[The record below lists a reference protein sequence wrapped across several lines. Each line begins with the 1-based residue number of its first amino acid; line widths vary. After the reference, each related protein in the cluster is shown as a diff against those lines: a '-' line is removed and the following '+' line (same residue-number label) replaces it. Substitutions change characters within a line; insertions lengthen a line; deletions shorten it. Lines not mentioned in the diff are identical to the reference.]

1 MDDIVLYSLVDDLFV
16 LILELMMKLK
26 DIEDYEVVFALYT
39 ISHCAD
45 VMFDEIAEDDL
56 PESLIDGYRAVRS
69 SLSELVDG
77 LEQYR
82 DDKKE
87 TFMSACED

>member
-1 MDDIVLYSLVDDLFV
+1 MNNIPLVEDLFV
-16 LILELMMKLK
+16 STLEWMMKQK
-26 DIEDYEVVFALYT
+26 DVKDLMDYEVVLALYT